1 MGLDWKID
9 SRARLVT
16 AVADGPVTRADVDR
30 YLDAVDGAGALTYRK
45 LFDATKGIVAMDQE
59 DLLAVGARFRSYHD
73 RPVGPVAIVVI
84 ERQADPV
91 GRLLGMLASAD
102 RPLRIF
108 TSRLTA
114 QRWLDRLAEP
124 SGSGDTP
131 T

>member
-16 AVADGPVTRADVDR
+16 IMADGPVTRADVDR

-45 LFDATKGIVAMDQE
+45 LLDASKGVVAMDQE
-59 DLLAVGARFRSYHD
+59 DLFAIGARFRSHHGQ
-73 RPVGPVAIVVI
+73 PVGPLAIVVT
-84 ERQADPV
+84 QAQPEPV
-91 GRLLGMLASAD
+91 ARLLGMLASAD
-102 RPLRIF
+102 RPMRLF
-108 TSRLTA
+108 ASRLTA

-124 SGSGDTP
+124 PGDSRRP